1 MLVSKKEYMICS
13 IRPKL
18 KTWKFVLHVV
28 WLPHM
33 KNMRIIVT
41 DHLVF
46 VVFIETVEIS
56 MRSDLRGNLYEIAC
70 HVDI

>member
-1 MLVSKKEYMICS
+1 MLNPPE
-13 IRPKL
+13 L

-70 HVDI
+70 HVGI